1 MPYERPKQRSSDH
14 CTFCNHSV
22 EMHGEAG
29 CRAFSAGTAI
39 RAPRPCDCERDGLA
53 AERASAPRARHL
65 TVVK

>member
-1 MPYERPKQRSSDH
+1 
-14 CTFCNHSV
+14 
-22 EMHGEAG
+22 MHGEGG